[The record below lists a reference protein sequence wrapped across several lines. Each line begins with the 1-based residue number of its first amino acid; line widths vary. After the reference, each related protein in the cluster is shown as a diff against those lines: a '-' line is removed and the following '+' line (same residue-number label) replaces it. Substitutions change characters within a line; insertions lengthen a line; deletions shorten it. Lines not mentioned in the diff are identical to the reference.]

1 VEEGALRDLLT
12 GLAILLLA
20 CLTGALIAPHVI
32 DWDSRRAMISAELSS
47 ALGQPVT
54 INGPIGVELLP
65 TPTLKLSHISLG
77 EGGNIQ
83 GNIGRF
89 RLRMAI
95 PPLLR
100 GEIRITQALLQGA
113 DLKINPASGTSKSQ
127 SPVSGS
133 WTSVGFDKLLIQD
146 SRLSLARPDGA
157 EPLRAE
163 RVNGQVEATSL
174 LGPFRGSIGFDL
186 EGGRRFLRFSTGRVE
201 GNTVRLKALLEHELV
216 AARTEYDGVLRYD
229 NGTIAGEGALA
240 ASGNAA
246 FPAGEGTGHVIWRL
260 AAKVK
265 GAGAAASLDSIELV
279 LGNTERQTV
288 FTGNGDIDL
297 SRASPAK
304 ITLSTRQIDLDR
316 LLGGE
321 DSKLTQSP
329 EKLLRSLVSSAVP
342 SEQRLAILGDLDV
355 TVGSLLVGG
364 DVIIGPRLVLHAEAG
379 RVGLQHISG
388 ELPGRT
394 QIWLESS
401 KETSSETLAGKLS
414 LESRDLAKLSAWY
427 HSVPARPVGLR
438 SLNLQGDLRQG
449 PQELS
454 ISNATLVADDMRLA
468 GSIQLN
474 TAGERQ
480 KLTLRL
486 TADQLDIAKVPEI
499 PGGESATNWD
509 LDLGVEARRVRYAG
523 VGAGDINLRFRRE
536 GDAAFLDELR
546 ITNLG
551 GANLTA
557 KGMLGGSSPKLEARL
572 QATRLEALLQLA
584 DRVSSHP
591 AMPLL
596 ASRAIALAPADLTIG
611 LAAVGTNPGE
621 RILTVRGNANATD
634 VDVSARLR
642 TNGALADGNSLSVAV
657 KSLGP
662 SSLIRQIGLEAI
674 PITGAGPVDL
684 RLTGGGLSNGIAAA
698 DWTARGIFAGLALDI
713 AARQTINPAE
723 PLNGTI
729 RLSANDLSPLAQSL
743 LIAVPAVTPGQ
754 NFALTA
760 GFDLRGYRI
769 TLREFDLTTGGTRT
783 RGEITFNLAEFGR
796 VSGQLRMGRLDASAF
811 APLIF
816 GEPQGEGLPQI
827 WGAARFSA
835 PAPITLPGD
844 LWIEA
849 EGVDLGEGLVV
860 NNPKF
865 VLRFENGLIYI
876 DHAEGEWMN
885 GRLKAQATLRRNL
898 HTVSITGRFG
908 LEGWHLDRIPVL
920 AANSSLRGRASAQ
933 LDLSATGESPLGLMT
948 ALAGN
953 GRLDIQSAEVSGLA
967 PGALDGI
974 LKTPQG
980 EFAAVSRET
989 LAVTLRQRLN
999 GPLALPAG
1007 PMPLTIGAGVLRAG
1021 PLRVAS
1027 ADEVATTSLALD
1039 LKDMSVLARTGLVAR
1054 EAPKGWSGP
1063 LPSADLVLRG
1073 PLRNPVREIDVASLA
1088 NGLTAI
1094 AIARETERIEAIE
1107 QDQRERGFFNRQL
1120 RASEEQR
1127 RAEEDARRKLEAAR
1141 RLAEDQRRKDEAAR
1155 REAPIPTPPPITL
1168 EPPLLI
1174 TPPAVR

>member
-1 VEEGALRDLLT
+1 MRDLLT

-54 INGPIGVELLP
+54 INGPIGLELLP

-83 GNIGRF
+83 GSIGRF
-89 RLRMAI
+89 RLRMAV

-113 DLKINPASGTSKSQ
+113 DLTLSQESDVSANLLPAT
-127 SPVSGS
+127 GS

-146 SRLSLARPDGA
+146 SRLSLARPNGA

-163 RVNGQVEATSL
+163 RVDGQVEATSL

-186 EGGRRFLRFSTGRVE
+186 DGGRRSLRFSTGRVE
-201 GNTVRLKALLEHELV
+201 GNALRLKALLEHELV
-216 AARTEYDGVLRYD
+216 AARTEYDGVLRYE
-229 NGTIAGEGALA
+229 NGVLGGEGALA

-246 FPAGEGTGHVIWRL
+246 IPAGDGTGHVIWRL

-265 GAGAAASLDSIELV
+265 GTGPVASLDNIELV
-279 LGNTERQTV
+279 LGNTERQTI

-297 SRASPAK
+297 SRASPAR
-304 ITLSTRQIDLDR
+304 IILSTRQVDLDR

-321 DSKLTQSP
+321 DSKLMQSP
-329 EKLLRSLVSSAVP
+329 EKLLRAMVSSAGP
-342 SEQRLAILGDLDV
+342 SEQRLAILGDFDV
-355 TVGSLLVGG
+355 TVGSVLVGG

-379 RVGLQHISG
+379 RIGLRHISG
-388 ELPGRT
+388 EFPGRT
-394 QIWLESS
+394 QIRLESS
-401 KETSSETLAGKLS
+401 TETSSDTLAGRLS

-427 HSVPARPVGLR
+427 HSVPPRPVGLR

-449 PQELS
+449 PQEIS
-454 ISNATLVADDMRLA
+454 ISNATLVADEMRLA

-499 PGGESATNWD
+499 PGGENAASWD
-509 LDLGVEARRVRYAG
+509 LDLGVEARTVRYAG
-523 VGAGDINLRFRRE
+523 VGAGDISLRFRRE

-551 GANLTA
+551 GANLA
-557 KGMLGGSSPKLEARL
+557 ARGMLSGSAPKLEAHL

-596 ASRAIALAPADLTIG
+596 AYRAASLAPADLTIG
-611 LAAVGTNPGE
+611 LAADGAHAGQ
-621 RILTVRGNANATD
+621 RILTIRGNANATD
-634 VDVSARLR
+634 IDASARLR
-642 TNGALADGNSLSVAV
+642 ANGTLADGNALSVGL
-657 KSLGP
+657 KSPGP
-662 SSLIRQIGLEAI
+662 ASLIRQIGLEAI
-674 PITGAGPVDL
+674 PITRAGPVDS
-684 RLTGGGLSNGIAAA
+684 RLTGSGLSSGIAAA
-698 DWTARGIFAGLALDI
+698 DWSLKGAFAGLAIDI
-713 AARQTINPAE
+713 AAKQTINPAE
-723 PLNGTI
+723 PLNGSI
-729 RLSANDLSPLAQSL
+729 RLSTSDLAPLAQSL
-743 LIAVPAVTPGQ
+743 LIAIPAVSPGQ
-754 NFALTA
+754 NLVLTA

-769 TLREFDLTTGGTRT
+769 TLREFDLTTGGSRT

-816 GEPQGEGLPQI
+816 GELQGEGLPQI

-849 EGVDLGEGLVV
+849 EGVDLGDGLVI
-860 NNPKF
+860 NSPKF

-908 LEGWHLDRIPVL
+908 LEGWHLDRMPVL
-920 AANSSLRGRASAQ
+920 AANGGLRGRASAQ
-933 LDLSATGESPLGLMT
+933 LDLSATGESPLALMT

-974 LKTPQG
+974 LNAPQV

-989 LAVTLRQRLN
+989 LAANLRQRLT
-999 GPLALPAG
+999 GSLALPAG
-1007 PMPLTIGAGVLRAG
+1007 QSPLTIGAGVLRAG

-1027 ADEVATTSLALD
+1027 AAEVATTSVALD
-1039 LKDMSVLARTGLVAR
+1039 LKDMSLVARTGLVAR

-1073 PLRNPVREIDVASLA
+1073 PLRNPVKEIDVASLA

-1094 AIARETERIEAIE
+1094 AIARETERIEVME
-1107 QDQRERGFFNRQL
+1107 QDQRERSFFNRQL

-1127 RAEEDARRKLEAAR
+1127 RAEEEARRKLEVAR
-1141 RLAEDQRRKDEAAR
+1141 RLAEDQHRKDEAAR
-1155 REAPIPTPPPITL
+1155 REAPLTTVPPIVL
-1168 EPPLLI
+1168 EPPLPI